1 MTMMTTVTTIQ
12 RTATVLSIN
21 DYNHLKLLYDKFYK
35 SNRYINKLIENDD
48 WESVDIAIQE
58 KEALLRQIIF
68 FEKPRLDA
76 IKSNKELLKIRKK
89 LVDLEK
95 QNIAL
100 VVSLREKT
108 KEKFS
113 QIKKAKKILNT
124 YEPASNKVISTFDI
138 KEDN

>member
-1 MTMMTTVTTIQ
+1 MTMMTTMTMIQ

-35 SNRYINKLIENDD
+35 SNRYINILIENDD

-124 YEPASNKVISTFDI
+124 YEPASNKAISTFDI